1 MDHHTEESS
10 IELKKMAHYG
20 SAKKDDGTDNGSP
33 LMDDQE
39 PREERELTLP
49 AEEQKKDY
57 GISNGNAVENEDS
70 SNGEGEEGGEKKKKR
85 EMWDNRFQFI
95 LTLIGYAVGLGNV
108 WRFSYLVSKNGG
120 SEYVPV

>member
-57 GISNGNAVENEDS
+57 GISNGNAVGKRRLEQWRRR
-70 SNGEGEEGGEKKKKR
+70 GGRGKEEE
-85 EMWDNRFQFI
+85 E
-95 LTLIGYAVGLGNV
+95 T
-108 WRFSYLVSKNGG
+108 
-120 SEYVPV
+120 